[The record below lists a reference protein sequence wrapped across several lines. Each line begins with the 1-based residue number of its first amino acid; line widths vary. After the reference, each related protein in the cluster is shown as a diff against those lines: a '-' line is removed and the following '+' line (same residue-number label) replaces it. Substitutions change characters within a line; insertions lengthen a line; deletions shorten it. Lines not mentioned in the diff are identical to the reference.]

1 MKIERVDTYV
11 LKTPLG
17 RARFYSSQAE
27 FPERNSLLVRLTSS
41 DGLVGWGEGG
51 QYGPA
56 EPVKACIDAVLGPQL
71 IAMHEVAP
79 ATAWETLYGRTRD
92 FGQKGSYIE
101 ALSAIDIALWDLLG
115 KQYNAPVSSLLGGR
129 FRERV
134 RAYGTGA
141 YYSTVDFEPQRDLA
155 ALEALVRG
163 YATEG
168 FGMLKMKLGLLPVRE
183 DALRVER
190 VREVL
195 GDDFVLFADANHA
208 YNSATAIQMG
218 RVLEAAD
225 YSFFEEPV
233 PPEDREGY
241 ARVRARVDVPIAGG
255 EAEYTR
261 YGFRDFIAAGC
272 ADILQPDVCVCG
284 GISEIRQIQALA
296 SAHNL
301 RLIPHVWGSGVAL
314 AAALQV
320 CAALPLAP
328 YTHRAVPAQNE
339 PVIEFDRSRNPLRDE
354 LLTSGFVLREGY
366 LDVPAGPGLGVEV
379 DMEVVA
385 RYAVASASLGR
396 K

>member
-1 MKIERVDTYV
+1 M
-11 LKTPLG
+11 
-17 RARFYSSQAE
+17 
-27 FPERNSLLVRLTSS
+27 
-41 DGLVGWGEGG
+41 
-51 QYGPA
+51 
-56 EPVKACIDAVLGPQL
+56 
-71 IAMHEVAP
+71 
-79 ATAWETLYGRTRD
+79 
-92 FGQKGSYIE
+92 
-101 ALSAIDIALWDLLG
+101 
-115 KQYNAPVSSLLGGR
+115 
-129 FRERV
+129 
-134 RAYGTGA
+134 
-141 YYSTVDFEPQRDLA
+141 
-155 ALEALVRG
+155 RG

-225 YSFFEEPV
+225 FSFFEEPV

-272 ADILQPDVCVCG
+272 VNICSPM
-284 GISEIRQIQALA
+284 SA
-296 SAHNL
+296 SAAGSPRSGRSPGARL
-301 RLIPHVWGSGVAL
+301 RAQPPPHPARLGIRGGAGGCVTGLRGAAPGAL
-314 AAALQV
+314 HS
-320 CAALPLAP
+320 PR
-328 YTHRAVPAQNE
+328 RACPERAGDQ
-339 PVIEFDRSRNPLRDE
+339 FDRSRNPLRDE